1 MNRSLTRIFTLFTK
15 DLKDAVRDAR
25 VLIALIVPLGIGVF
39 YNYSFDDS
47 SIDEIKGTVAIAA
60 ADATQLPDLIQA
72 AVPSN
77 VHLTFETKPD
87 QAAVEQAVSNE
98 DADIGLVV
106 PAGFDQAVQ
115 QGAQPALTVIRS
127 PKPSVPGDYV
137 LSTLEPVLRQMAGQ
151 EFPVAINITD
161 AAEKP
166 SETILDKI
174 GLRTWSLTMAIVL
187 MLALVSALAIPI
199 VLAEEFEK
207 KTIDALVLAMPYREV
222 IIAKALLGLFY
233 IAVMVTVFVNLTQ
246 LDVYRW
252 GLFLLGTGLTG
263 VALLGFG
270 LLLAGTLKNANQLNT
285 WSGVFLLPFL
295 APALIVGQPAPELLR
310 QAAGLLPSGAGMKLL
325 LNSVTEQQLFAG
337 NARFILILVLWAAA
351 AYLLLLWQLKRRQAL
366 QFRTTH
372 RPIRNI
378 SDRPPRSRP

>member
-1 MNRSLTRIFTLFTK
+1 MKRSLIRIFTLFTK

-25 VLIALIVPLGIGVF
+25 VLIALIVPLGVGVF

-47 SIDEIKGTVAIAA
+47 SINEIHGTVAIAA
-60 ADATQLPDLIQA
+60 ADATQLPELIQA

-77 VHLTFETKPD
+77 VHLTFESKPD
-87 QAAVEQAVSNE
+87 QAAVEEAVSNE
-98 DADIGLVV
+98 DADIGLVI

-137 LSTLEPVLRQMAGQ
+137 LTTLEPVLRQMAGQ
-151 EFPVAINITD
+151 EFPVAINVTN
-161 AAEKP
+161 ASEKP
-166 SETILDKI
+166 SESIVDKI
-174 GLRTWSLTMAIVL
+174 GLRTWSLTMAIVM

-233 IAVMVTVFVNLTQ
+233 ITVMVTVFVNLTQ
-246 LDVYRW
+246 LDVHRW

-263 VALLGFG
+263 AALLGFG

-295 APALIVGQPAPELLR
+295 APALIVGQPAPQLLR

-325 LNSVTEQQLFAG
+325 LNSVATEQIFTG
-337 NARFILILVLWAAA
+337 NARFTLILVIWAAA
-351 AYLLLLWQLKRRQAL
+351 AYLLLLWQLKRRQA
-366 QFRTTH
+366 
-372 RPIRNI
+372 
-378 SDRPPRSRP
+378 